1 MAGRVSKTLP
11 TLGAWGDSRAM
22 EEEAGHSNLREI
34 AGAQTRL
41 CGELQA
47 SERPPAPKNDTEAD
61 LRSPDRYTQAGTQ
74 THSSKK
80 SRG

>member
-11 TLGAWGDSRAM
+11 TLGAWVTPEPWRKKLGTVTSGRSP
-22 EEEAGHSNLREI
+22 GLK
-34 AGAQTRL
+34 RL

-47 SERPPAPKNDTEAD
+47 SERPPAPKNDIEAD
-61 LRSPDRYTQAGTQ
+61 PRSPDRYTQAGSQ